1 MPVIEAQ
8 CASILKWCL
17 TITGISTMSGNP
29 PIDGRWL
36 YLQRLRLADPTV
48 KVMTGCPRG
57 VQEGQ
62 EAGPNRAPQ
71 ARIWPAAGGLLC
83 RSARWV
89 LRPVNGPPGPDGA
102 KSLICEH
109 YLCQHQQ
116 PAESPG

>member
-1 MPVIEAQ
+1 MYDANVSATAIQDDPV
-8 CASILKWCL
+8 
-17 TITGISTMSGNP
+17 GGMSGNP

-36 YLQRLRLADPTV
+36 YLQRLRLADLTV

-62 EAGPNRAPQ
+62 EAGPNRAPASQ
-71 ARIWPAAGGLLC
+71 NLAGGLLC

-89 LRPVNGPPGPDGA
+89 LRPVNGPSGPDGA

>member
-1 MPVIEAQ
+1 MYGHIHAVPEQPAVR
-8 CASILKWCL
+8 
-17 TITGISTMSGNP
+17 GMSGNP

-48 KVMTGCPRG
+48 KVIDRLSVWGSRRSGSRP
-57 VQEGQ
+57 EP
-62 EAGPNRAPQ
+62 GPASQNL
-71 ARIWPAAGGLLC
+71 AGGLLC

-102 KSLICEH
+102 KPLICEH

>member
-1 MPVIEAQ
+1 MGVRKTLSA
-8 CASILKWCL
+8 C
-17 TITGISTMSGNP
+17 MSGNP

-62 EAGPNRAPQ
+62 EAGPNRAPASQ
-71 ARIWPAAGGLLC
+71 NLAGGLLC